1 MAIHV
6 GINGFGRIGRLVF
19 RAPHDPASSGR
30 PCRGVEDRGN
40 DAGFGSADKVMHL
53 STAGSHANIPITAPA
68 MKSGVVEFLTKP
80 FGDQALLKQ
89 DRVARRQ
96 ADELSALRARCAT
109 LSRRE
114 REVMG
119 LVVSAMPNKQ
129 IAGRLGTS
137 EVTVKFTVAA

>member
-1 MAIHV
+1 
-6 GINGFGRIGRLVF
+6 
-19 RAPHDPASSGR
+19 
-30 PCRGVEDRGN
+30 
-40 DAGFGSADKVMHL
+40 
-53 STAGSHANIPITAPA
+53 
-68 MKSGVVEFLTKP
+68 MKSGAVEFLTKP

-109 LSRRE
+109 LSRRD

-137 EVTVKFTVAA
+137 EVTPKFTVAG